1 MTVFFY
7 GCVSMDGFLAD
18 KNHNLDWLYQSGSTE
33 ETDYENFYRQMDV
46 VMMGKRTFNE
56 ISHLGNLDVIY
67 PTTQNFVF
75 SHESYLSAEG
85 FTVVNRPVVEV
96 VQEFDVSQNIWIVGG
111 NTLITPLIAAQL
123 LDCLIIQVAPIIL
136 GEGIP
141 LFLKS
146 EIATRFQLR
155 EVQQFG
161 QFAQLTYDKD

>member
-56 ISHLGNLDVIY
+56 ISHLENLDAIY

-146 EIATRFQLR
+146 EITTRFQLR

-161 QFAQLTYDKD
+161 QFAQLTYDKY